1 MTMQT
6 KKEKQKI
13 ETKNYKKRQQWKHL
27 VGVSVKGLEGR
38 DMGKSLGRSKK
49 DLGRKS
55 KGGTAVVVV
64 AILGPVGLAWHT

>member
-1 MTMQT
+1 M
-6 KKEKQKI
+6 
-13 ETKNYKKRQQWKHL
+13 